1 MKAIADSSGSAAT
14 MNTAGE
20 QLDLVFGA
28 VADPTRRAIL
38 SSLRSGP
45 ASITTLAEPFDMSFA
60 AVSKHVLVLERAGLI
75 QREIVGRE
83 HHCHLAPGS
92 FEEASGWFERY
103 RDFWEPRLDAL
114 EARVLE
120 RKSKRGKRRMRRG
133 R

>member
-1 MKAIADSSGSAAT
+1 MSQA
-14 MNTAGE
+14 

-38 SSLRSGP
+38 SSLRDGP
-45 ASITTLAEPFDMSFA
+45 ASITALAEPFDMSFA
-60 AVSKHVLVLERAGLI
+60 AVSKHVLVLERAGFLR
-75 QREIVGRE
+75 REIVGRE
-83 HHCHLAPGS
+83 HQCHLAPER

-103 RDFWEPRLDAL
+103 RDFWETRLDAL

-120 RKSKRGKRRMRRG
+120 RRRERRKGG